1 MRKEKGFEVADKINL
16 YVADNDMLI
25 SVIEMFKDTI
35 KKDTLTIEIIIGAER
50 DYTETVINGEKLKL
64 EVEINK

>member
-25 SVIEMFKDTI
+25 SVIEKFKDTI
-35 KKDTLTIEIIIGAER
+35 KKDTLTVEIIIGAER

-64 EVEINK
+64 DVEINK

>member
-1 MRKEKGFEVADKINL
+1 MLFRSEVADKINL

-64 EVEINK
+64 DVEINK

>member
-25 SVIEMFKDTI
+25 SVIEKFKDTI

-64 EVEINK
+64 DVEINK

>member
-1 MRKEKGFEVADKINL
+1 
-16 YVADNDMLI
+16 MLI
-25 SVIEMFKDTI
+25 SVIEKFKDTI

-64 EVEINK
+64 DVEINK